1 MSVSSTASASSISTP
16 CSSKRLATPAPVI
29 AQLYAAM
36 KKASADAGVARRFEE
51 QGVDIELADAVELT
65 DMIRKETALW
75 DKVIREANI
84 QVN

>member
-1 MSVSSTASASSISTP
+1 
-16 CSSKRLATPAPVI
+16 
-29 AQLYAAM
+29 M